1 MKMTLA
7 PRVDHL
13 EASAT
18 EELENAVK
26 RMQVSGVD
34 DILSLGVG
42 EPCFDTP
49 RNIVLAA
56 QEALSQG
63 VTKYQPTAGAPELRE
78 AIANK
83 LRSQNRIPVGVDE
96 VLVTPGAKF
105 AVYLAFQAVLEPGDS
120 VLLLDPS
127 WVSYADIATLMGA
140 GVVRVE
146 TKEME
151 GYQPDPEAVHRAW
164 GDHVRLVVVNSPC
177 NPTGAAYDKTSIRAI
192 AELALT
198 RGAYLLSDEIYERL
212 LFEGEPYSPAS
223 EFSHVITVNGFS
235 KTYAMTGWRLGYVTA
250 PREVLQGMLKLC
262 QHSTSCV
269 TAFAQAGAVAALRAE
284 ESEAAVREMLD
295 GYRRRRAKMLDV
307 LSRSESLHCREAQ
320 GAFYCFASYDFDRQ
334 SVQLARALLEHVHV
348 ATVPGAAFGPCG
360 ENHLRLSYAGSEDVI
375 GEALSRIEDRKSV

>member
-7 PRVDHL
+7 PRVAHL

-127 WVSYADIATLMGA
+127 WVSYAAIATLMGA
-140 GVVRVE
+140 GVVRVLH
-146 TKEME
+146 K
-151 GYQPDPEAVHRAW
+151 A
-164 GDHVRLVVVNSPC
+164 
-177 NPTGAAYDKTSIRAI
+177 
-192 AELALT
+192 
-198 RGAYLLSDEIYERL
+198 RGA
-212 LFEGEPYSPAS
+212 
-223 EFSHVITVNGFS
+223 
-235 KTYAMTGWRLGYVTA
+235 
-250 PREVLQGMLKLC
+250 
-262 QHSTSCV
+262 
-269 TAFAQAGAVAALRAE
+269 
-284 ESEAAVREMLD
+284 
-295 GYRRRRAKMLDV
+295 RRK
-307 LSRSESLHCREAQ
+307 
-320 GAFYCFASYDFDRQ
+320 G
-334 SVQLARALLEHVHV
+334 
-348 ATVPGAAFGPCG
+348 
-360 ENHLRLSYAGSEDVI
+360 
-375 GEALSRIEDRKSV
+375 